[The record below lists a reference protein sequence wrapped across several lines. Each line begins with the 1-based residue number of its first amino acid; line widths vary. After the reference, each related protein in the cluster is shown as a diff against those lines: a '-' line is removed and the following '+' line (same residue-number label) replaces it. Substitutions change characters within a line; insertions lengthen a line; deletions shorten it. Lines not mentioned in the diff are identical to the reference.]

1 MPILETFTLADTSR
15 QKAVSRENGFRGK
28 MLEAIDLQIA
38 AVSAAI
44 NGQPFKRTVQRYIN
58 NGETGNREQTA
69 VEMRFRPW
77 WWKDQAGTVF
87 LELRYANKTI
97 DLKPGKPAIT
107 IGTLDK
113 VIPTLEQV
121 KKAVVVGELDK
132 PITAIIAT
140 RKKELKKGNG
150 VPTNG
155 TKPVK

>member
-28 MLEAIDLQIA
+28 ILEAIDLQIA

-87 LELRYANKTI
+87 LELRYANSVLVLGKDQSAIEVGTKDKLVPTI
-97 DLKPGKPAIT
+97 ETVVEAVKAGELDAAMTAALASRKKPGK
-107 IGTLDK
+107 
-113 VIPTLEQV
+113 
-121 KKAVVVGELDK
+121 KA
-132 PITAIIAT
+132 
-140 RKKELKKGNG
+140 
-150 VPTNG
+150 
-155 TKPVK
+155 